1 MQNKALLEVEIYTDG
16 ACSGNPGPGGWGAIL
31 IYGKHRKEIFG
42 GSPQAT
48 NNQMELTA
56 AIMGLEALKF
66 KCHVSLY
73 TDSKYVKDGISEWI
87 KGWKVKGWRTS
98 DGKDVKNKELW
109 QKLDELQKQHVVH
122 WHWIKGHAGHKE
134 NERADVLAREGIAQ
148 IKGEVK
154 SINP

>member
-42 GSPQAT
+42 GSAQAT

-66 KCHVSLY
+66 KCQVSLY

-87 KGWKVKGWRTS
+87 KGWKVKGWRTA

-122 WHWIKGHAGHKE
+122 WHWIKGHAGHQE
-134 NERADVLAREGIAQ
+134 NERADELAREGIAQ
-148 IKGEVK
+148 MKGQAK